1 MLPML
6 SPIFRIDG
14 RKRDAGL
21 ASGLRGARTG
31 AGAAEAAIRAA
42 VGIGC
47 CGPPVRRSSLTIVPI
62 AWASPSVALAGLDSV
77 TRKVS
82 LASRALS
89 PLIVTAN
96 VRAVWPGENVSEPA
110 AAA

>member
-6 SPIFRIDG
+6 SPIFAPIARE
-14 RKRDAGL
+14 RDTGL
-21 ASGLRGARTG
+21 AAGLRGVMTG
-31 AGAAEAAIRAA
+31 VGTAKAPGGTAIG
-42 VGIGC
+42 VGC
-47 CGPPVRRSSLTIVPI
+47 WGPPVRRSSLTIVPI
-62 AWASPSVALAGLDSV
+62 AWASPSVALVGLDSV

-82 LASRALS
+82 LVSRALS

-110 AAA
+110 AA